1 MTIKKNATAN
11 YFGTAYSIL
20 IGIAILPLYLHYL
33 GAEAFGL
40 VGIFALL
47 QAWLQILDMGI
58 SPTLGRQAAFAK
70 GSKNGFEEFIS
81 LLKSVE
87 IIFLVLG
94 FIIVI
99 SIFLIDHWL
108 ATNWVKAEHISVDIV
123 AKCMSI
129 MGLVIAFRWFSSL
142 YRSGITGLEHQV
154 WLNIANSFI
163 SSARFIGALALL
175 HFISRNIVDYFIYQ
189 LIISIIELYILKLK
203 FYKLLP
209 RDIDKK
215 FRFSLVSVKK
225 IAPFALGMTYLTG
238 LWILITQIDKLIL
251 SKILTLSD
259 FGYFS
264 LVAIVAAGITQLS
277 APISQALLPRMTFLL
292 AQDREKDMLVQYRNA
307 TQIIAVIIIPV
318 ATVVAFNAE
327 TLLFTWTGD
336 SEAAIWGA
344 PILYWFALGNGV
356 MALAAFQYYLQFA
369 HGELKLHVVGSTISA
384 LIQVPLIYFAATQ
397 YGALGAGIAWFSF
410 RSIFFIIWTP
420 IVHSK
425 FASGLHLKWLFV
437 DIIPILVIAVFTSYY
452 FSQLIEYSFEI
463 SRIRNLINLMFV
475 GLAVLLLTSLSS
487 SVIRDYFFNKF
498 RVIYRNGS

>member
-1 MTIKKNATAN
+1 MSFKKNAAAN
-11 YFGTAYSIL
+11 YIGTAYSIL

-47 QAWLQILDMGI
+47 QAWLQIMDMGI
-58 SPTLGRQAAFAK
+58 SPTLSRQAAHAK
-70 GSKNGFEEFIS
+70 GRKNGYEEFIS

-87 IIFLVLG
+87 IFFLVLG
-94 FIIVI
+94 FISVI
-99 SIFLIDHWL
+99 SIFLIDNWL

-142 YRSGITGLEHQV
+142 YRSGITGLENQV
-154 WLNIANSFI
+154 WLNMANSVI

-175 HFISRNIVDYFIYQ
+175 HFVSRNIVDYFLYQ
-189 LIISIIELYILKLK
+189 LIISIIELYILKIKL
-203 FYKLLP
+203 YKLLP
-209 RDIDKK
+209 SNLNKK
-215 FRFSLVSVKK
+215 LRFSSVAVKK
-225 IAPFALGMTYLTG
+225 IAPFALGMAYLTG
-238 LWILITQIDKLIL
+238 LWLLITQIDKLIL

-264 LVAIVAAGITQLS
+264 LVAIIAGGITQLS

-292 AQDREKDMLVQYRNA
+292 AQDREKDMLVQYRKA
-307 TQIIAVIIIPV
+307 TQIMAVIIVPV

-327 TLLFTWTGD
+327 NLLFTWTGD

-369 HGELKLHVVGSTISA
+369 YGELKLHVIGTTVSA
-384 LIQVPLIYFAATQ
+384 LIQVPLIYFAATRF
-397 YGALGAGIAWFSF
+397 GALGAGIAWFSF
-410 RSIFFIIWTP
+410 RGIFFIIWSP

-425 FASGLHLKWLFV
+425 FAPGLHLRWLFI
-437 DIIPILVIAVFTSYY
+437 DIFPILLVAVFTSY
-452 FSQLIEYSFEI
+452 FLSQLIEYSFDI
-463 SRIRNLINLMFV
+463 SRFRNLLNLLLV
-475 GLAVLLLTSLSS
+475 GMAVLLVTMLSS
-487 SVIRDYFFNKF
+487 SVLRKHIFKIF
-498 RVIYRNGS
+498 RANYSND